1 MMSGNPRTDLTDHLP
16 NCFVIVSNRSK
27 RNADCLYVGLYS
39 DENILQLKS
48 KLNNINWEHIY
59 DYDYFDSKVK
69 ECNNGSFNPLR
80 LSRKR
85 SRDKSAV
92 YVIRIHFLRNGLLR

>member
-39 DENILQLKS
+39 DENILELKS

-85 SRDKSAV
+85 SRDKKWK
-92 YVIRIHFLRNGLLR
+92 HLD